1 MWFFCAHC
9 LLPTLD
15 GANRWEIRGATGAPA
30 GAWETAI
37 HLCVRCRP
45 WALAQ
50 RAPMPPTGMDDR
62 INNREALCKSAPP
75 R

>member
-15 GANRWEIRGATGAPA
+15 GANRWEIRGASGATST

-37 HLCVRCRP
+37 HYCVRCRA

-50 RAPMPPTGMDDR
+50 LAPVPATGMDDR
-62 INNREALCKSAPP
+62 IDKREVV
-75 R
+75 